1 MFLILYTEVKMK
13 HKYRVVHLA
22 LNKHITGTGKD
33 LLACEFIHP
42 NPIIFFSQT
51 SKNDVYIYINQQHQS
66 QIRVVEGEQN
76 DEEERVTWDAESLIL
91 SPGRTPGS
99 AATACSCCVEK
110 SDDEPASEM
119 GAAATA
125 PWWRSD
131 LLRMSLASILSILD
145 ALWPS

>member
-1 MFLILYTEVKMK
+1 M
-13 HKYRVVHLA
+13 H
-22 LNKHITGTGKD
+22 
-33 LLACEFIHP
+33 
-42 NPIIFFSQT
+42 
-51 SKNDVYIYINQQHQS
+51 INQHQA
-66 QIRVVEGEQN
+66 QIRVVKEIKLKKT
-76 DEEERVTWDAESLIL
+76 VTWDAESLIL

-99 AATACSCCVEK
+99 ACSCCVEK

>member
-1 MFLILYTEVKMK
+1 
-13 HKYRVVHLA
+13 
-22 LNKHITGTGKD
+22 
-33 LLACEFIHP
+33 
-42 NPIIFFSQT
+42 
-51 SKNDVYIYINQQHQS
+51 
-66 QIRVVEGEQN
+66 VEGEQN

-99 AATACSCCVEK
+99 ACSCCVEK

-119 GAAATA
+119 GAAAAT
-125 PWWRSD
+125 PCWRSV